1 VDDLHELHALLA
13 DDQSRALLERLIRY
27 RLAGHS
33 HVRIAPGKAT
43 LEEAVAILTERVG
56 AGSPST
62 LAVSGAIGNL
72 VHYDFEWDGLHYVV
86 DTLPISIAQLLV
98 NEQYYFDRGGVRIA
112 PEPGDVVIDG
122 GCCTGETVAVFAQT
136 VGPRGHVYGFEPL
149 ASHVE
154 ICQYN
159 FSSAQNISIAP
170 FGLADHTLYAPP
182 VASATYSPG
191 FRADWTTDPVPMT
204 TLDEYVTSHKIE
216 RIDFFKLDIE
226 GSELAALRGARGTL
240 LRDRPKLALSVYHK
254 PNDYFEIAK
263 FVTELGCGYRLF
275 LEHHT
280 IYGEETVLYATA

>member
-1 VDDLHELHALLA
+1 MKASTGRRSIQNFTSGISSGLSITWTISTSFTRCLLTTNHERYSSDLFVIAL
-13 DDQSRALLERLIRY
+13 Q
-27 RLAGHS
+27 
-33 HVRIAPGKAT
+33 
-43 LEEAVAILTERVG
+43 
-56 AGSPST
+56 
-62 LAVSGAIGNL
+62 
-72 VHYDFEWDGLHYVV
+72 
-86 DTLPISIAQLLV
+86 
-98 NEQYYFDRGGVRIA
+98 
-112 PEPGDVVIDG
+112 
-122 GCCTGETVAVFAQT
+122 